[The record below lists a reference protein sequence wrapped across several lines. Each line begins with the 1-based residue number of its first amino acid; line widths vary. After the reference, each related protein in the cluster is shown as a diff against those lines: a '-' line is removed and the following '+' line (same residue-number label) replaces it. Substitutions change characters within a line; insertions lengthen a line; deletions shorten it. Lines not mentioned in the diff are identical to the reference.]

1 MDYINVMQSGV
12 LGNVTYDLL
21 KYGIP
26 LAFNSFKDALKSK
39 GHEWLLDEQGTQNIL
54 ARASELY
61 KPEQDVKQYNQI
73 IQQDFVLAELLKSA
87 IQPHNQNT
95 LNFNDSSKSTGVA
108 GDVGTLTV
116 NHYATAQSEDN
127 SPIKKQ

>member
-12 LGNVTYDLL
+12 LGNVAYDFL

-26 LAFNSFKDALKSK
+26 LAFNSFKDALKNK

-61 KPEQDVKQYNQI
+61 KSEQDVEQYNQI
-73 IQQDFVLAELLKSA
+73 IQQDSVLAELLKSA

-95 LNFNDSSKSTGVA
+95 LNFNDSIKSTGVA

-116 NHYATAQSEDN
+116 NHYATVQSEGN
-127 SPIKKQ
+127 SPIKKL